1 MIKKLILQYKN
12 NQFFKQAL
20 TLYTVNIIGIPLS
33 IVTSVIITRFLGP
46 SAYGDFKF
54 LYNIFNLAIVIFS
67 FGFFQA
73 GNRALVLNK
82 DIQKGRELYGA
93 ELVIVFFLFLIMA
106 SFLVGYSFL
115 DNNINEKGLHNI
127 LLCLIPFSWAFLLV
141 HYFEVLFQADNKIKL
156 LANSRLYPQL
166 VFFVA
171 ILILYLVFYNYQGNR
186 LALIWTI
193 FLTSQILVF
202 IFILYKVEPLFKNLK
217 RRIREI
223 FYYNKTYGFNVYS
236 GSIFAVGLSQLT
248 GILISYF
255 GSNNKG
261 VGYFSLAMTIAGPLS
276 FIPNVIATTHYKD
289 FSTRKY
295 IPRKLLIITIAIS
308 FSALAFIFVMVH
320 PFVKYLYGA
329 KFYPVIP
336 LTYIVCFGVILNGL
350 ADFFNRFL
358 GSHGKGKSLRNSS
371 IIVGVSLL
379 ILNITFIPYF
389 GETGAAYTL
398 LLSGLIYFVCM
409 FWFYRQLVFEMK

>member
-1 MIKKLILQYKN
+1 
-12 NQFFKQAL
+12 L
-20 TLYTVNIIGIPLS
+20 T
-33 IVTSVIITRFLGP
+33 
-46 SAYGDFKF
+46 
-54 LYNIFNLAIVIFS
+54 
-67 FGFFQA
+67 
-73 GNRALVLNK
+73 
-82 DIQKGRELYGA
+82 
-93 ELVIVFFLFLIMA
+93 
-106 SFLVGYSFL
+106 
-115 DNNINEKGLHNI
+115 
-127 LLCLIPFSWAFLLV
+127 
-141 HYFEVLFQADNKIKL
+141 
-156 LANSRLYPQL
+156 
-166 VFFVA
+166 
-171 ILILYLVFYNYQGNR
+171 FYNYQGNR

-202 IFILYKVEPLFKNLK
+202 AFILYKVKPLFKNLK
-217 RRIREI
+217 KRIREI
-223 FYYNKTYGFNVYS
+223 FYYNKIYGFNVYS

-248 GILISYF
+248 GVLISYF

-295 IPRKLLIITIAIS
+295 IPRKLLIITVAIS
-308 FSALAFIFVMVH
+308 FSALAFIFVVVH

-336 LTYIVCFGVILNGL
+336 LTYIVCFGVIFNGL

-371 IIVGVSLL
+371 IIVGISLL
-379 ILNITFIPYF
+379 ILNMVFIPNF

-398 LLSGLIYFVCM
+398 LLSGLIYFLCM
-409 FWFYRQLVFEMK
+409 FWFYKRLVSELK